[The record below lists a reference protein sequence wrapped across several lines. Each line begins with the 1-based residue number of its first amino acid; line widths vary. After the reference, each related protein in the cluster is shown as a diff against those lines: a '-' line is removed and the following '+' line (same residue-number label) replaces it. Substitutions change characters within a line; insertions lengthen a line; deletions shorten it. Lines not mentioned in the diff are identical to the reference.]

1 MNTRV
6 RCSALVVAVL
16 SMFLASGIRAQL
28 RVELGATIGSYSPLR
43 SFQPASVYSTALP
56 GSPSSLGGT
65 AFGGQI
71 RLWVSPRLGFE
82 LAGATTSSTFGG
94 GFTPGGEVP
103 RSSAR
108 VTTGTAQLLVL
119 VTDDGSRARVWV
131 GAGGG
136 AIQHGGAAYAS
147 FGKPVNYGGA
157 LGLGSAI
164 RIAGALSADVGV
176 TSLIYNLNI
185 RGTEATD
192 PGLSERGT
200 QADLLLRAGLSYSI
214 H

>member
-1 MNTRV
+1 MSIRV
-6 RCSALVVAVL
+6 GRSALAIAVL
-16 SMFLASGIRAQL
+16 SLVLANSVRAQL
-28 RVELGATIGSYSPLR
+28 KVELGATIGAYSPLG

-82 LAGATTSSTFGG
+82 LAGATTSSSFGG
-94 GFTPGGEVP
+94 GFSPGGEVP
-103 RSSAR
+103 RQSAR

-119 VTDDGSRARVWV
+119 VTGDGSRARMWV

-147 FGKPVNYGGA
+147 FGKPVNYGLA

-164 RIAGALSADVGV
+164 RVVGALSADLGI

-185 RGTEATD
+185 RGSEATD
-192 PGLSERGT
+192 PGPSERGT
-200 QADLLLRAGLSYSI
+200 QADLLFRAGVSYSI